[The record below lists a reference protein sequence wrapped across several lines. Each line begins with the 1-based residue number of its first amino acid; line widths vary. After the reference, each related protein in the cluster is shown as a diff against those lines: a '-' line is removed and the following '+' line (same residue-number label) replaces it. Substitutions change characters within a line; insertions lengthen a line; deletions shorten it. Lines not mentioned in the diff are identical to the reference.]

1 MARIS
6 DLVRNVQRDR
16 DAPVDEDV
24 VESELENEGLELL
37 LDLKIRLLVRFL
49 WVDVKRCYTPAIH
62 FGSEMRCCMP
72 ESYRLKERKKKCCGR
87 REEEVGN
94 YDGQVPLDAKFGDR
108 RAGRRGCDARS
119 IKLLQGQPLS
129 FVSSR
134 FPGRCSRCSR

>member
-62 FGSEMRCCMP
+62 FGSEMR
-72 ESYRLKERKKKCCGR
+72 
-87 REEEVGN
+87 
-94 YDGQVPLDAKFGDR
+94 
-108 RAGRRGCDARS
+108 
-119 IKLLQGQPLS
+119 
-129 FVSSR
+129 
-134 FPGRCSRCSR
+134 